1 MGEPRLRMDREAY
14 LAFEREAP
22 EKHELWDGEVYAMAG
37 ASLAHNW
44 IVANLV
50 HHINNAL
57 AGTDCKALPS
67 DMRVRIPAG
76 DRYVYPDVS
85 IVCGRP
91 VLEGTDVLLNPRTI
105 IEVLSSSTEAFDRGQ
120 KSAGYRSIASVDEIL
135 FISQHERRVECL
147 TRQADGSWN
156 LRDYQ
161 GDAAIPLLSL
171 STPLLVRQIYDGVEL
186 EH

>member
-1 MGEPRLRMDREAY
+1 MDREAY
-14 LAFEREAP
+14 LAFERAAS

-50 HHINNAL
+50 HHISSAL

-91 VLEGTDVLLNPRTI
+91 VLEGSDVLLNPRTI
-105 IEVLSSSTEAFDRGQ
+105 IEVLSTSTEAFDRGQ
-120 KSAGYRSIASVDEIL
+120 KSAGYRSIPSVDEIM
-135 FISQHERRVECL
+135 FVSQHERRVECL

-156 LRDYQ
+156 LRDYRDD
-161 GDAAIPLLSL
+161 DAVPLLLL
-171 STPLLVRQIYDGVEL
+171 STPLLVRQIYDGVAL
-186 EH
+186 EG

>member
-1 MGEPRLRMDREAY
+1 MVESRLRMDREAY
-14 LAFEREAP
+14 LAFERAAP

-50 HHINNAL
+50 HHISNAL
-57 AGTDCKALPS
+57 AGTECKALAS

-76 DRYVYPDVS
+76 DHYVYPDVS

-105 IEVLSSSTEAFDRGQ
+105 IEVLSPSTEAFDRGQ
-120 KSAGYRSIASVDEIL
+120 KSAGYRSITTVDEIV
-135 FISQHERRVECL
+135 FVSQRERRVECL
-147 TRQADGSWN
+147 TRQGDGSWN
-156 LRDYQ
+156 LRDYRDD
-161 GDAAIPLLSL
+161 DAVPLLSL
-171 STPLLVRQIYDGVEL
+171 KTPLLVRQIYDGVEF
-186 EH
+186 EG